1 MRVKH
6 GVADTNLRFAEVV
19 AAFAAD
25 RRLAPI
31 AASLQAERAE
41 HRARRFG
48 TGALKVIGKM
58 FAMVVRGHLV
68 VKLPKDRVSELVEAS
83 VGKHFDP
90 GHGRLMKEWI
100 VILSDDCSWVDLAK
114 EAHDF
119 CSKHLRLKTRKRKG
133 SEL

>member
-6 GVADTNLRFAEVV
+6 GVADADLRFAEVV

-31 AASLQAERAE
+31 AASLRAERAE
-41 HRARRFG
+41 HRARKFG
-48 TGALKVIGKM
+48 SGALKVNGKI
-58 FAMVVRGHLV
+58 FAMVVRDHLV

-83 VGKHFDP
+83 AGKHFDA
-90 GHGRLMKEWI
+90 GRGRLMKEWV

-119 CSKHLRLKTRKRKG
+119 CSKQRLQKRKARK
-133 SEL
+133 E